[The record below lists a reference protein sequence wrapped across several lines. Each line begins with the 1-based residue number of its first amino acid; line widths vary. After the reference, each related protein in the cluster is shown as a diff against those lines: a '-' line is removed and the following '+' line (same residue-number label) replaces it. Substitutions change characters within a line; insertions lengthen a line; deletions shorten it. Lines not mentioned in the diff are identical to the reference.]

1 MTAYCMRLMI
11 GERAREG
18 KRGQER
24 AREGGGERD
33 MEGDETLILY

>member
-18 KRGQER
+18 KRGQE
-24 AREGGGERD
+24 EGGGERD
-33 MEGDETLILY
+33 MKGDETLILY